1 MLLEK
6 IEKSK
11 LWNAFLSIERI
22 LLKICCF
29 LVFVVLIISV
39 FMRYV
44 FKSDLYGIEEFVAIL
59 AMWMYMLSASYSSY
73 EDSHIKADILDTY
86 IKNQKVLALDH
97 LVVEIIST
105 MVQGVFTVWGFQYA
119 AWSFD
124 MGNLSP
130 YWKFPMFISQ
140 VSLAVGLSLMLI
152 YNIYHCVK
160 KAQKF
165 KMLLIGGDRE

>member
-59 AMWMYMLSASYSSY
+59 AMWMYMLSASYASY
-73 EDSHIKADILDTY
+73 EDSHITADI
-86 IKNQKVLALDH
+86 
-97 LVVEIIST
+97 
-105 MVQGVFTVWGFQYA
+105 
-119 AWSFD
+119 
-124 MGNLSP
+124 
-130 YWKFPMFISQ
+130 
-140 VSLAVGLSLMLI
+140 
-152 YNIYHCVK
+152 
-160 KAQKF
+160 
-165 KMLLIGGDRE
+165 

>member
-59 AMWMYMLSASYSSY
+59 AMWMYMLSASYASY
-73 EDSHIKADILDTY
+73 EDSHIKADI
-86 IKNQKVLALDH
+86 
-97 LVVEIIST
+97 
-105 MVQGVFTVWGFQYA
+105 
-119 AWSFD
+119 
-124 MGNLSP
+124 
-130 YWKFPMFISQ
+130 
-140 VSLAVGLSLMLI
+140 
-152 YNIYHCVK
+152 
-160 KAQKF
+160 
-165 KMLLIGGDRE
+165 

>member
-6 IEKSK
+6 IEASK
-11 LWNAFLSIERI
+11 PWKAFLSMERV

-44 FKSDLYGIEEFVAIL
+44 FKSDLYGIEEIIAII
-59 AMWMYMLSASYSSY
+59 AMWMYMLSASYASY
-73 EDSHIKADILDTY
+73 EGSHIKADILDTY
-86 IKNQKVLALDH
+86 VKNQKVLTLDH

-105 MVQGVFTVWGFQYA
+105 MVLGVFTVWGFQYA
-119 AWSFD
+119 AWSLET
-124 MGNLSP
+124 GNLSP
-130 YWKFPMFISQ
+130 YWKFPLFISQ
-140 VSLAVGLSLMLI
+140 VSLAVGLCLMLI

-160 KAQKF
+160 RAQEF
-165 KMLLIGGDRE
+165 KNALGGEHE